1 MNTTLVLY
9 IKKKGGGGKM
19 QKVVMLSMG
28 ISLAKMHTGIRTKT
42 YLSLLPSSASISN
55 YVLKHIMAE

>member
-1 MNTTLVLY
+1 
-9 IKKKGGGGKM
+9 M
-19 QKVVMLSMG
+19 QKVGLLSMG
-28 ISLAKMHTGIRTKT
+28 ISLAKAHTGTLTKT